1 MSAEQIADREA
12 FRAEVFAQFG
22 CTVEDFEALSPTR
35 AALVQYRRLI
45 RDNPEVFQGLIDRRR
60 EQIAARAD
68 DGRAMLLA
76 CAKETGCP
84 LCLGDCPLDRSAD
97 DPDVCRCGAF
107 DWSGA

>member
-12 FRAEVFAQFG
+12 FRAEVLAQYG
-22 CTVEDFEALSPTR
+22 CTVEEFDALMGSVSDLARARRTIQMHPEAFREMLDK
-35 AALVQYRRLI
+35 RR
-45 RDNPEVFQGLIDRRR
+45 V
-60 EQIAARAD
+60 QIAAQAD
-68 DGRAMLLA
+68 DGRTMLLVL
-76 CAKETGCP
+76 AKETGCP